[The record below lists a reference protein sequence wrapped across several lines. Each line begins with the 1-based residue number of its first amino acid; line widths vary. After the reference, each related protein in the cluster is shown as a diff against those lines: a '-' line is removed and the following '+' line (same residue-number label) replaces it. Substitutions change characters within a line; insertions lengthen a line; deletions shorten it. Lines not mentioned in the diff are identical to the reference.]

1 MEQTTIAAVATGS
14 ARCAIGILR
23 LSGPDAIAAV
33 SALFTPAGGG
43 SLKDAPDRT
52 LVYGVLR
59 DAGGNVIDRPLA
71 TVSRAPRSYTGEDT
85 AELHCHGSPAV
96 LALALEALYAQGVCP
111 AGPGE
116 FTRRA
121 FLNGKL
127 DLLQAEAVAD
137 LIDGSTPA
145 AVRQAAGQLGG
156 ALSRRLAGIY
166 DGLVDLMAHFHAVLD
181 YPDEDIDPFEAKEIS
196 AALGTAEKELD
207 TLLATCHRGRLL
219 NEGVPCAIVGRPNA
233 GKSSLLNAMLGWD
246 RAIVTDIPGTTR
258 DTVEERVNL
267 GGVLLRLIDT
277 AGLRETGDA
286 VEKLGVERSCA
297 AIERSELI
305 FALVDESENP
315 NEEDAQA
322 LRLAASSGK
331 PWIYIASKCDLTR
344 RIAGSAGTIGEG
356 RGSAPAA
363 SVFLS
368 AKTGEGLDKLEAAVA
383 ALFPLPPASEAG
395 ELLTNARQEGAARRA
410 REAVG
415 RAKAAL
421 EVGITPDAVLTDVEE
436 ALAALGELTG
446 KSVRADIT
454 DRIFERFC
462 VGK

>member
-1 MEQTTIAAVATGS
+1 MEHTDTIAAVATGS
-14 ARCAIGILR
+14 ARCAIGIVR
-23 LSGPDAIAAV
+23 VSGPDAIAAV
-33 SALFTPAGGG
+33 DALFAPAGGG
-43 SLKDAPDRT
+43 SLKDALDRV
-52 LVYGVLR
+52 LVYGALR
-59 DAGGNVIDRPLA
+59 DAGGRVIDRPLV
-71 TVSRAPRSYTGEDT
+71 TVSRAPHSYTGEDT
-85 AELHCHGSPAV
+85 AELQCHGSPAV
-96 LALALEALYAQGVCP
+96 LALALEALYAQGVRP

-127 DLLQAEAVAD
+127 DLTQAEAVVD
-137 LIDGSTPA
+137 LIDAETPA

-156 ALSRRLAGIY
+156 ALSRRLDGIY
-166 DGLVDLMAHFHAVLD
+166 DALVDLMAHFHAVLD

-196 AALGTAEKELD
+196 AALGTAEGALD
-207 TLLATCHRGRLL
+207 ALLATCRRGRLL

-233 GKSSLLNAMLGWD
+233 GKSTLFNALVGYE

-258 DTVEERVNL
+258 DTVEERVSF

-277 AGLRETGDA
+277 AGLREAGDA
-286 VEKLGVERSCA
+286 VEKLGVERSRA

-305 FALVDESENP
+305 FAVVDESGP
-315 NEEDAQA
+315 NEEDAQV
-322 LRLAASSGK
+322 LRLAASAGK
-331 PWIYIASKCDLTR
+331 PWIYISSKCDLSGR
-344 RIAGSAGTIGEG
+344 AAGSVGIVGE
-356 RGSAPAA
+356 SQWTSPAS

-383 ALFPLPPASEAG
+383 ALFPEDPGTRAG
-395 ELLTNARQEGAARRA
+395 ELLTNARQEEAARRA
-410 REAVG
+410 RQAVG

-421 EVGITPDAVLTDVEE
+421 EAGITPDAVLTDVEE

-454 DRIFERFC
+454 DRIFARFC

>member
-1 MEQTTIAAVATGS
+1 MEYTDTIAAVATGS
-14 ARCAIGILR
+14 ARCAIGIVR
-23 LSGPDAIAAV
+23 VSGPAAITAV
-33 SALFTPAGGG
+33 SALFAPAGGG
-43 SLKDAPDRT
+43 SLQDAPDRT

-59 DAGGNVIDRPLA
+59 DAAGEVIDRPLA
-71 TVSRAPRSYTGEDT
+71 TVSRAPHSYTGEDA
-85 AELHCHGSPAV
+85 AELHCHGSPVV
-96 LALALEALYAQGVCP
+96 LALALAALYARGVRP

-233 GKSSLLNAMLGWD
+233 GKSTLFNALVGYD

-258 DTVEERVNL
+258 DTVEERADC

-277 AGLRETGDA
+277 AGLREAGDA
-286 VEKLGVERSCA
+286 VEKLGVERSRA
-297 AIERSELI
+297 AAERSELI
-305 FALVDESENP
+305 FVVVDGSEDP
-315 NEEDAQA
+315 DEEDAQA
-322 LRLAASSGK
+322 LCLAASSGK
-331 PWIYIASKCDLTR
+331 PWIYIASKCDLKGR
-344 RIAGSAGTIGEG
+344 MPGTVWKGP
-356 RGSAPAA
+356 GSAPAA
-363 SVFLS
+363 SVLLS
-368 AKTGEGLDKLEAAVA
+368 ARTGEGLDKLEAAVA
-383 ALFPLPPASEAG
+383 TLFPQPPASEAG
-395 ELLTNARQEGAARRA
+395 ELLTNARQEEAANRA

-421 EVGITPDAVLTDVEE
+421 AAGVTPDAVLTDVEE